1 MKSACSP
8 LLVPLLVSLLA
19 TCGSRT
25 YANEVSHDAGAPVVR
40 ISDGLVA
47 GRRDIVSGVPVHSF
61 LGIPYAQPPVGDLRF
76 EKPRPPI
83 PWNGTYDASRT
94 PSPCMQVDFPFIKET
109 KIEYSHASED
119 CLYMN
124 VWRPATACGSDGKCD
139 ANLPVLVFFHGGG
152 FQWGDSSLF
161 VHDLS
166 NFVAHSNVIGVG
178 FNYRV
183 SIFGF
188 LTAGSKE
195 FPGNWGLWDQHLAL
209 QWVQKNI
216 GAFGGNPGEV
226 TLAGQSAGAI
236 SVALHSISPKGKGL
250 FKRMLLQSGAT
261 ASMITGEPYKGSGKF
276 IAVAAAAGCY
286 DEKRSLQDQLKESVA
301 CLKKAD
307 GRAIYEWLAREKPQ
321 DQIFPPVNG
330 DDYLPVD
337 PLLENAAD
345 NIAAEEVFLGTVANE
360 GTVFA
365 YHIGKLSTVAEG
377 AFSFVDDY
385 RFVITLVVS
394 TLFNIPVSTSKGIV
408 QHYYGDYDKHYTK
421 DQVLSI
427 FGDIIGDGGFYCP
440 VVFFA
445 EKASKQ
451 GIKTYRYQYAHK
463 SSFNVWPDWVGV
475 FHAEDLFFTTGALPF
490 LTQKEKHRPSL
501 WHTLKDELN
510 ITHYTE
516 DEDMFVK
523 ELISTITAYVKNGKP
538 TIPGSQAEW
547 PLYNKATQQYVRL
560 RPHNYTTGT
569 EERQAFCDLW
579 KPILL
584 KRSPTTTAG
593 GRKEESTR
601 SGKSPSASLPPLST
615 NDVESNY
622 VSRAPRHVGAFST
635 AAVLA
640 GAVFY
645 ALH

>member
-1 MKSACSP
+1 MESARSS
-8 LLVPLLVSLLA
+8 LHLSLLVSWLV
-19 TCGSRT
+19 TCGYRT
-25 YANEVSHDAGAPVVR
+25 YAAEVSNDARSPVVR

-47 GRRDIVSGVPVHSF
+47 GRRDIVSGVPVQAF
-61 LGIPYAQPPVGDLRF
+61 LGIPYAQPPVGELRF

-94 PSPCMQVDFPFIKET
+94 PNPCMQIDFPFIKEA
-109 KIEYSHASED
+109 KIEYSHSSED

-124 VWRPATACGSDGKCD
+124 VWRPATACASDGKCD

-166 NFVAHSNVIGVG
+166 NFVALSDVIGVG

-216 GAFGGNPGEV
+216 AAFGGDPNEV

-250 FKRMLLQSGAT
+250 FQKDAFAKRGHCVDDSWRAIQRHGKILSSG
-261 ASMITGEPYKGSGKF
+261 GSRGK
-276 IAVAAAAGCY
+276 V
-286 DEKRSLQDQLKESVA
+286 
-301 CLKKAD
+301 D
-307 GRAIYEWLAREKPQ
+307 GRAIYEWLAKEKPQ

-345 NIAAEEVFLGTVANE
+345 EIAAQEVFLGTVANE

-365 YHIGKLSTVAEG
+365 YHIGKVSAVAEG

-385 RFVITLVVS
+385 RFVVTLVIS
-394 TLFNIPVSTSKGIV
+394 TLFNLPVSTARGIIK
-408 QHYYGDYDKHYTK
+408 HYFGDYDKHHTK
-421 DQVLSI
+421 DQVLTI

-451 GIKTYRYQYAHK
+451 GIRTYRYQYAHK

-475 FHAEDLFFTTGALPF
+475 FHTEDLFFTTGALPF

-510 ITHYTE
+510 MTHYTE
-516 DEDMFVK
+516 DEEMFMK
-523 ELISTITAYVKNGKP
+523 ELVSTIAAYVQNGKP
-538 TIPGSQAEW
+538 TIPGSHAEW
-547 PLYNKATQQYVRL
+547 PLYNTGAQQYVRL
-560 RPHNYTTGT
+560 RPHNYTIET
-569 EERQAFCDLW
+569 EERQAFCELW
-579 KPILL
+579 RPILL
-584 KRSPTTTAG
+584 KRSPRSTTG
-593 GRKEESTR
+593 GRKEEATR
-601 SGKSPSASLPPLST
+601 SGKAPSSSFQHTNT
-615 NDVESNY
+615 NDLESNY
-622 VSRAPRHVGAFST
+622 ISKAPKNSDAYNT
-635 AAVLA
+635 AILLAVP
-640 GAVFY
+640 VFY
-645 ALH
+645 VLH